1 MNTIYNKNKVKNIAN
16 SKWVDELSEE
26 EEEVLRHG
34 AAIDSYMKSGKADKR
49 IKIGML
55 DDLGVKE

>member
-1 MNTIYNKNKVKNIAN
+1 MNSLYKRKTKDIAH
-16 SKWVDELSEE
+16 SEWIDELSEE

-34 AAIDSYMKSGKADKR
+34 AAIDNYMRSGKADKK